1 MTQAVPAYVSRIRKQ
16 LRAAEASSDAS
27 LLANLELM
35 RSIISSRQTEAA
47 PTPYIGQ
54 QALIRL
60 SRAVQGQISSSND
73 IFRAHEELHR
83 IAKQEL
89 MVAGEEDKP
98 KGFDVPE
105 EAATSRAA

>member
-1 MTQAVPAYVSRIRKQ
+1 MSQAVPAYVSRIRKQ
-16 LRAAEASSDAS
+16 LRAAEAASDAS

-35 RSIISSRQTEAA
+35 RSIIVSRQTEDA
-47 PTPYIGQ
+47 PTPYVGQ

-60 SRAVQGQISSSND
+60 LNAAKAQIATSND

-83 IAKQEL
+83 VAKQEL

-98 KGFDVPE
+98 TGFMVPDD
-105 EAATSRAA
+105 AASTRVA

>member
-1 MTQAVPAYVSRIRKQ
+1 MAQASPAYISRIRKQ
-16 LRAAEASSDAS
+16 LHAAEEASDAS

-35 RSIISSRQTEAA
+35 RSIVSSRQTEQM
-47 PTPYIGQ
+47 PTPYVGQ

-60 SRAVQGQISSSND
+60 SRAVQGQITTAND

-89 MVAGEEDKP
+89 MVSGEEDKP
-98 KGFDVPE
+98 EGFLVPD
-105 EAATSRAA
+105 EAATASVA

>member
-1 MTQAVPAYVSRIRKQ
+1 MPQTSPAYISRIRKQ
-16 LRAAEASSDAS
+16 IHAAEEASDAS

-35 RSIISSRQTEAA
+35 RSIVSSRQTEKV
-47 PTPYIGQ
+47 PTPYVGQ

-60 SRAVQGQISSSND
+60 GRAVQGQITIAND

-89 MVAGEEDKP
+89 MVSGEEDKP
-98 KGFDVPE
+98 NGFSVPD
-105 EAATSRAA
+105 EAAAANAA